1 MSWRNLSVSICRM
14 GESGLVV
21 ACAVFGYHRGRGTGF
36 FQDRAHILVYMESY
50 CISVVCKL

>member
-1 MSWRNLSVSICRM
+1 MSICRM
-14 GESGLVV
+14 GESGIFRAG
-21 ACAVFGYHRGRGTGF
+21 ACAVFGYHRGRRTGF

>member
-1 MSWRNLSVSICRM
+1 MSICRM
-14 GESGLVV
+14 DESGL

-36 FQDRAHILVYMESY
+36 VQDRAHMLVYMESY

>member
-1 MSWRNLSVSICRM
+1 MSICRM
-14 GESGLVV
+14 GESGLDP
-21 ACAVFGYHRGRGTGF
+21 GWRMRGVRLSPRTGAEF